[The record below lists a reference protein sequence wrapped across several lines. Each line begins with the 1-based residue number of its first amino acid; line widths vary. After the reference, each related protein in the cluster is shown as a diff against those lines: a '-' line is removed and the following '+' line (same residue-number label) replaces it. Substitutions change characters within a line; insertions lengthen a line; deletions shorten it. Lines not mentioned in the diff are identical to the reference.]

1 MYRPWWFP
9 EYNPK
14 EQKVFD
20 AILEVIASVFK
31 QHNYDHIWTP
41 AVESVDILSRGGDIF
56 DKQVYGL
63 YGLAQ
68 VSQWEQDYK
77 DYALHFD
84 LTIPLARYVLDH
96 RNDLVFPFRRYQ
108 MQPVW
113 RGERTKRGRFKEFRQ
128 FDIDAVWPAES
139 NVGVRY
145 DIETIAV
152 MDKAMQAVC
161 DQFAITI
168 DRIVKISHVG
178 VTKAWL
184 RSIDMDESQ
193 INSVLWL
200 LDNYFKIGK
209 ETFADKIHDLIGV
222 EKASPIIALIDS
234 KDTSVLA
241 GVAWY
246 DDLSAIMQ
254 WLDALGTPYEYD
266 VCIVRGHS
274 YYKGM
279 VCERFEKTDV
289 ALGSLAA
296 WGRYDQ
302 ITDFIDPK
310 QSFSGVGT
318 SLGRFVYSALEK
330 IGSLVW
336 HESYMLANFA
346 ETWTETLALYTQLTT
361 AGKICELYPTSA
373 KLGKQIEYASKKWCA
388 YVVIFWPGEQEK
400 WVYIIKDLQTGEQ
413 NEEKL

>member
-9 EYNPK
+9 EYTPK

-20 AILEVIASVFK
+20 AILDVVAWVFR
-31 QHNYDHIWTP
+31 QHNYEHIWTP
-41 AVESVDILSRGGDIF
+41 AVEPVDILSRWGDIF

-68 VSQWEQDYK
+68 VSQGQEDYK

-113 RGERTKRGRFKEFRQ
+113 RGERTKRGRYKEFRQ
-128 FDIDAVWPAES
+128 FDIDAVWPVES

-145 DIETIAV
+145 DIETITV

-184 RSIDMDESQ
+184 RSLAIDESQ
-193 INSVLWL
+193 MVSVLWL
-200 LDNYFKIGK
+200 LDDYFKLWREAFMTKLVDMIGD
-209 ETFADKIHDLIGV
+209 A
-222 EKASPIIALIDS
+222 KASPIIALIDT

-241 GVAWY
+241 DIPWY
-246 DDLSAIMQ
+246 DDLSAIVQ

-279 VCERFEKTDV
+279 VCEWFEKSDV

-296 WGRYDQ
+296 GGRYDQ

-330 IGSLVW
+330 IGSLAGQ
-336 HESYMLANFA
+336 ESYMLVHFT
-346 ETWTETLALYTQLTT
+346 ETWTETLALYSKLTT
-361 AGKICELYPTSA
+361 AGKICELYPTAA
-373 KLGKQIEYASKKWCA
+373 KLGKQIEYASKKWCTH
-388 YVVIFWPGEQEK
+388 VVILWPGEKEK
-400 WVYIIKDLQTGEQ
+400 EIYIIKNLQTGEQ
-413 NEEKL
+413 TEENL

>member
-9 EYNPK
+9 EYSPR

-20 AILEVIASVFK
+20 AIVDTIAWVFR

-68 VSQWEQDYK
+68 VSQGEEDYK

-113 RGERTKRGRFKEFRQ
+113 RGERTKRGRYKEFRQ
-128 FDIDAVWPAES
+128 FDIDAVWPVES
-139 NVGVRY
+139 NVGVWY

-178 VTKAWL
+178 VIKAWL
-184 RSIDMDESQ
+184 RSLNIDESQ
-193 INSVLWL
+193 MTAILWL
-200 LDNYFKIGK
+200 LDDYFKLWRESFLTKLVETIG
-209 ETFADKIHDLIGV
+209 EQ
-222 EKASPIIALIDS
+222 KASPIIALIDT
-234 KDTSVLA
+234 KDTNVLA
-241 GVAWY
+241 DIPWY

-279 VCERFEKTDV
+279 VCERFEKSDV

-296 WGRYDQ
+296 GGRYDQ

-330 IGSLVW
+330 IGSLAGQ
-336 HESYMLANFA
+336 ESYMLANFT
-346 ETWTETLALYTQLTT
+346 ETWKDTLALYTQLT
-361 AGKICELYPTSA
+361 ASGKICELYPTAA
-373 KLGKQIEYASKKWCA
+373 KLGKQIEYASKKWCTH
-388 YVVIFWPGEQEK
+388 VVILWPGEKEK
-400 WVYIIKDLQTGEQ
+400 WIYIVKNLQTGEQ
-413 NEEKL
+413 RDEKL